1 MLVFSMFYFVVTGW
15 FESIKCLFLVSEHSF
30 MPYDQDFAM
39 IEKRKKRVAFMVPSE
54 IKEMIKTSKLRNP
67 FEVINIEDG
76 DIADLNKWQI
86 DF

>member
-1 MLVFSMFYFVVTGW
+1 
-15 FESIKCLFLVSEHSF
+15 